1 MKIQIGVTGKR
12 TAIKRRK
19 IRNLVRTIFTA
30 SGFPRGS
37 GPSAGELSLV
47 FSDDSFISELNLRY
61 LGRKGPT
68 NVLAFPLSEDE
79 SEFLAEIII
88 SVETAA
94 REARGAGISREER
107 LAELLVHG
115 ILHLLG
121 YDHRDRRESGKMNRK
136 AKEIMKIIKDPKLK

>member
-1 MKIQIGVTGKR
+1 MRILIGVTGKR

-19 IRNLVRTIFTA
+19 TRNLVRTIFTA
-30 SGFPRGS
+30 SGFPKGS
-37 GPSAGELSLV
+37 GPSVGELSLV

-68 NVLAFPLSEDE
+68 NVLAFPLSEEE

-107 LAELLVHG
+107 LAQLLVHG

-121 YDHRDRRESGKMNRK
+121 YDHRDRRETGKMSRK
-136 AKEIMKIIKDPKLK
+136 EQEILKVIKKSEK

>member
-1 MKIQIGVTGKR
+1 M
-12 TAIKRRK
+12 
-19 IRNLVRTIFTA
+19 
-30 SGFPRGS
+30 
-37 GPSAGELSLV
+37 
-47 FSDDSFISELNLRY
+47 
-61 LGRKGPT
+61 GRKGPT

-121 YDHRDRRESGKMNRK
+121 YDHRDRRESGKMRRK
-136 AKEIMKIIKDPKLK
+136 EREILKEIKKSEK